1 MLLYGTPSPEE
12 KVSGFTLMTAD
23 GGTLPNLGG
32 APFRQLSPAYP
43 SQVEGQRRE
52 CFSEDIPNTLLLVGN
67 LYLNSSAA
75 NVVRGLCAR
84 AQKSTATGKPDLTR
98 GTCQI

>member
-52 CFSEDIPNTLLLVGN
+52 CFSEDIPNTLLYWL
-67 LYLNSSAA
+67 
-75 NVVRGLCAR
+75 
-84 AQKSTATGKPDLTR
+84 
-98 GTCQI
+98 GTCILTAQPQTSFGGYAHARKSPPLQASQT